1 MLRVVG
7 GAEPGVSTYILV
19 LILLLLL
26 LLHAPSGGDPALEL
40 QPALHHVLVRLAHL
54 ARVIEC
60 ALAPVSRGNVD
71 RKTDIRS
78 LSNDVW
84 FQFQPSDRF
93 GAKLLKT
100 QTRPFER
107 ETERVPFAAFD
118 RL

>member
-19 LILLLLL
+19 LILLLL

-54 ARVIEC
+54 ARVMEF
-60 ALAPVSRGNVD
+60 ALAPVSRETSID
-71 RKTDIRS
+71 RKTDIRF
-78 LSNDVW
+78 NDVW

-93 GAKLLKT
+93 GAKLLTT
-100 QTRPFER
+100 QTHPFEG

>member
-54 ARVIEC
+54 ARVMEC
-60 ALAPVSRGNVD
+60 ALAPVSRETSID
-71 RKTDIRS
+71 RKTDIRF
-78 LSNDVW
+78 NDVW

-93 GAKLLKT
+93 GAKLLTT
-100 QTRPFER
+100 QTRPFEG

>member
-54 ARVIEC
+54 ARVNEC
-60 ALAPVSRGNVD
+60 ALAPVSRETSIEKLTFV
-71 RKTDIRS
+71 S